1 MSFLQHFPFVPF
13 HYVDRGTGV
22 VCGLFTTCSLAP
34 FYYKDRCARVVCGLF
49 TTCSLAPF
57 YYKDRCARVVC
68 GLFRFLLL
76 SFYPSLAVCFILLY
90 EVLMIAD

>member
-1 MSFLQHFPFVPF
+1 MWIDVRAWCVGFFATHIFVPF
-13 HYVDRGTGV
+13 HYEDKYTG
-22 VCGLFTTCSLAP
+22 
-34 FYYKDRCARVVCGLF
+34 VVCGLF

-76 SFYPSLAVCFILLY
+76 SFYPSLAVYLILLY

>member
-1 MSFLQHFPFVPF
+1 MWEWYVTFLQHFPFVPF
-13 HYVDRGTGV
+13 HYEDRG
-22 VCGLFTTCSLAP
+22 
-34 FYYKDRCARVVCGLF
+34 ARVVCGLF